1 MRGRSFP
8 DKALL
13 RLNGEHGMFAPM
25 QIPQNPFLNGP
36 GILRQPQPGSGQQID
51 AELQV
56 KARAQGGSEAA
67 RPAKTASQG
76 APGAGQGGLATAGT
90 LDEAVRSLAAD
101 GRLPRRG
108 SLIDLKA

>member
-1 MRGRSFP
+1 
-8 DKALL
+8 
-13 RLNGEHGMFAPM
+13 MFAAM

-36 GILRQPQPGSGQQID
+36 GILRQPQPGSGQQVNS
-51 AELQV
+51 ELQI
-56 KARAQGGSEAA
+56 KAQAQSGSEAA
-67 RPAKTASQG
+67 RPVARGARSTPGGASG
-76 APGAGQGGLATAGT
+76 GPGATGLATAGT